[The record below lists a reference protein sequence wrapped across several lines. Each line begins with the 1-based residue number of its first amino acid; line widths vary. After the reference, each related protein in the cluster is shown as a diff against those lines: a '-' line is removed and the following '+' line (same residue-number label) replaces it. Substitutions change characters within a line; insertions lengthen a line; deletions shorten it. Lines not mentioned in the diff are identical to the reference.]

1 MAIPAIYDLYSKIV
15 LEALAVSKVKLN
27 KCRCDFMIEIF
38 MLYLSIP
45 SRINFLQLG
54 RYRLLFS
61 TDTEQA
67 PIDVIDIYH
76 TRFQIEFGFRDA
88 KQFTG
93 LENSQARSGNKLHFH
108 FNTALTTVNIA
119 KIMQL
124 SNPDT
129 RENSFS
135 MLTYKVL
142 FHNALLLSRFFS
154 LFAINPNSIKN
165 HQHVK
170 ELLNFGT
177 LAA

>member
-1 MAIPAIYDLYSKIV
+1 MNILLVVEEFQIKEKTIL
-15 LEALAVSKVKLN
+15 
-27 KCRCDFMIEIF
+27 
-38 MLYLSIP
+38 
-45 SRINFLQLG
+45 
-54 RYRLLFS
+54 RLLFS
-61 TDTEQA
+61 TDTDQA
-67 PIDVIDIYH
+67 PIDVVDIYH

-88 KQFTG
+88 KQYAG
-93 LENSQARSGNKLHFH
+93 LENSQARSGNKLSFH

-135 MLTYKVL
+135 MATYKIL
-142 FHNALLLSRFFS
+142 FHNALMLSRFLR

-177 LAA
+177 MAA